1 MFDPEG
7 FKRRSWLDLP
17 GLVYFAAKAD
27 AGNVDDDD
35 DDADEDD
42 DDDDDG
48 LEALTP
54 AELATQLREAKANL
68 ARAVASRTDSR
79 TKTRSLKGELARVQG
94 ELASRGKKRGNDDDD
109 EDERPDVEAIRNA
122 ARNEGARSKEVS
134 AIKASGRGILKG
146 LGASKD
152 DLGALVRL
160 LDIEDLELDDD
171 GEVDGLDD
179 QAIALKVR
187 YPAMFGTKTKRR
199 TIAGGSGDDAG
210 GPKEDKRS
218 DSQKQADAILGKG

>member
-27 AGNVDDDD
+27 AGDADDDDADDDD
-35 DDADEDD
+35 DDE
-42 DDDDDG
+42 DDDG

-94 ELASRGKKRGNDDDD
+94 ELASRGKKRGKDDDDD

-199 TIAGGSGDDAG
+199 NIAGGSSDDAG
-210 GPKEDKRS
+210 TPKEDKRS